1 MVTGGPMLNGKYRGA
16 DVGSGTARLA
26 VRARSSWPGR
36 MTQEE
41 CVAAESCMAR
51 SCGHCMTMGT
61 ASTMA
66 CLAEALGMQLP
77 GSAA

>member
-1 MVTGGPMLNGKYRGA
+1 
-16 DVGSGTARLA
+16 
-26 VRARSSWPGR
+26 

-41 CVAAESCMAR
+41 VLEAESGMAK

-66 CLAEALGMQLP
+66 YLAETLGMQLP
-77 GSAA
+77 GSASWPTRRPGTATVDTAGLPTAIIRE